1 MLSKILYLAL
11 FTLVFSST
19 APAQNVIIHSIS
31 FEGNSNLKSTELKS
45 QLRMSREGSPYQAQW
60 LRFELENL
68 ENYYQEKGY
77 LKAEIGLPEV
87 TMRTVGGVGKTVMIR
102 VKVTEGSLYSMGKVD
117 IENAR
122 VLPKSTL
129 LQMVPLNE
137 GQPYSRS
144 KMRRWIEMITDNYRS
159 MGHLRFEAE
168 MREAADDSRRVV
180 DISLEFQEG
189 AAYRVGRILV
199 ADQEPLSMAEFKKQ
213 LLIAEGSV
221 FDPQML
227 YHTIQFLNGKRLY
240 EKLSREDVEIRIDD
254 DQKTVDL
261 IFNIAPL
268 KKRNPSSQ

>member
-1 MLSKILYLAL
+1 MLWKILYLGL
-11 FTLVFSST
+11 FTLIFPST
-19 APAQNVIIHSIS
+19 APAQNVIIHSIL
-31 FEGNSNLKSTELKS
+31 FEGNSNLKSTELKN

-68 ENYYQEKGY
+68 ENYYQERGY

-102 VKVTEGSLYSMGKVD
+102 VKVREGPRYSMGKVD

-168 MREAADDSRRVV
+168 MRESADDSLRVV

-189 AAYRVGRILV
+189 AAYKVGRILV
-199 ADQEPLSMAEFKKQ
+199 TDQEPLNTAEFKKQ